1 MLPDTR
7 GGYTMSLYEDWNQLI
22 ESQASTPQQAQ
33 MFWDAYFAERD
44 QMLWK
49 NTGGKAKQDSRGI
62 QRCGQELWDGKCSIC
77 GLFRR
82 DQHQP
87 WKGSGAESLEETT
100 ELDLTIDFEKL
111 FLTCWRQRPS
121 GCIRSNSGDG
131 ILSEERR
138 KEIQKEWRASKQAV
152 SEKTVGRNDP
162 CPCGS
167 GKKYKKCCGKHV
179 E

>member
-1 MLPDTR
+1 MENVVFVGFLDGINT
-7 GGYTMSLYEDWNQLI
+7 SLEK
-22 ESQASTPQQAQ
+22 EV
-33 MFWDAYFAERD
+33 
-44 QMLWK
+44 
-49 NTGGKAKQDSRGI
+49 
-62 QRCGQELWDGKCSIC
+62 EL
-77 GLFRR
+77 
-82 DQHQP
+82 
-87 WKGSGAESLEETT
+87 ESLEETT

-111 FLTCWRQRPS
+111 FFNMLEAKAKWLYTLKQW
-121 GCIRSNSGDG
+121 DG

>member
-1 MLPDTR
+1 
-7 GGYTMSLYEDWNQLI
+7 MSLYEDWNQLI

-33 MFWDAYFAERD
+33 MFWDAYFAEETRCYEKILGEKQNKIAGVYSD
-44 QMLWK
+44 VAKSFEMENVVFVGFLDGI
-49 NTGGKAKQDSRGI
+49 NTSLEKEV
-62 QRCGQELWDGKCSIC
+62 EL
-77 GLFRR
+77 
-82 DQHQP
+82 
-87 WKGSGAESLEETT
+87 ESLEETT

-111 FLTCWRQRPS
+111 FFNMLEAKAKWLYTLKQW
-121 GCIRSNSGDG
+121 DG